1 METLKENIIKKYQ
14 RATKKYIKNEL
25 LKKGYIKTPENEIL
39 KLNPFKKEFELIDI
53 PSIINIIN
61 IYVPNFWN
69 IAPEKQINII
79 LNNFLELLPMATET
93 EINNYIAYIRTNET
107 IINEKELKK
116 DKDRLIKENEKRH
129 KPVFKGGYQSPEY
142 QSQALINEN
151 VFFDSVTKNYYIY
164 DKETDLFIKLTNGN
178 ILYYLGKH
186 YKNLNCTP
194 FDIMDY
200 MKTSYLFFV
209 TNSNIPSK
217 YNLNKEKIKKVSEF
231 KNDFE
236 KVNKIIKTFE

>member
-1 METLKENIIKKYQ
+1 MKELKENIIKKYQ
-14 RATKKYIKNEL
+14 RATKKFIKNEL

-39 KLNPFKKEFELIDI
+39 KLNPFKREFELIDI
-53 PSIINIIN
+53 PSILNIIN
-61 IYVPNFWN
+61 CYVPNFWN
-69 IAPEKQINII
+69 IATETQTNII

-93 EINNYIAYIRTNET
+93 EINNYIDYIRTNET
-107 IINEKELKK
+107 IIDEKQLKK

-129 KPVFKGGYQSPEY
+129 KPVFKGGVNAPEY

-151 VFFDSVTKNYYIY
+151 IFYDNGNYFIY
-164 DKETDLFIKLTNGN
+164 DNKTDLFKKLTNN
-178 ILYYLGKH
+178 DIIQYLLKH
-186 YKNLNCTP
+186 YKNFNWTP
-194 FDIMDY
+194 IDIIGY

-217 YNLNKEKIKKVSEF
+217 YNMNKEKIKKISEL

>member
-1 METLKENIIKKYQ
+1 MEILKENIIKKYE

-39 KLNPFKKEFELIDI
+39 KLNPFKIEFELIDI
-53 PSIINIIN
+53 PTIINIIN

-79 LNNFLELLPMATET
+79 LNNFLELLPMATEN
-93 EINNYIAYIRTNET
+93 ELNNYINYIRTNKT
-107 IINEKELKK
+107 IMNEKQLKK

-129 KPVFKGGYQSPEY
+129 KPVFKGGVNSPEY

-151 VFFDSVTKNYYIY
+151 IFYDNGNYFIY

-194 FDIMDY
+194 IDINDY

-209 TNSNIPSK
+209 TNSDIPNK
-217 YNLNKEKIKKVSEF
+217 YNANKEKIKKVSEL

>member
-1 METLKENIIKKYQ
+1 MKELKENIIKKYQ
-14 RATKKYIKNEL
+14 RATKKFIKNEL

-39 KLNPFKKEFELIDI
+39 KLNPFKREFELIDI

-61 IYVPNFWN
+61 CYVPNFWN
-69 IAPEKQINII
+69 IAPEKQTNII

-93 EINNYIAYIRTNET
+93 EINNYIDYIRTNET
-107 IINEKELKK
+107 IMNEKQLKK

-129 KPVFKGGYQSPEY
+129 KPVFKGGVNSPEY

-151 VFFDSVTKNYYIY
+151 IFYDNGNYFIY
-164 DKETDLFIKLTNGN
+164 DNKTDLFKKLTNN
-178 ILYYLGKH
+178 DIIQYLLKH

-194 FDIMDY
+194 IDIMGY
-200 MKTSYLFFV
+200 MTTSYLFFV
-209 TNSNIPSK
+209 TNSNIPNK
-217 YNLNKEKIKKVSEF
+217 YNMNKEKIKKISEL